1 MALGPGEVLGVIGE
15 SGSGKSMTALAVM
28 GLLPHGAEARGSIRL
43 DGAELLERSEAE
55 MCALRGHDMGM
66 IFQEPMTALNPLRTI
81 GDQVAE
87 TVLVHARATRREA
100 RAIARD
106 TLERVGLPEMRFPLS
121 RYPHELSGGQRQR
134 VVIAMAV
141 ALRPKLL
148 IADEPTTALD
158 VTTQARI
165 LDLLRRLVDEDGMG
179 LMLIT
184 HDLAVVTGIAD
195 RLAIMRSGEVV
206 EAGPRARCCAR
217 SGIPTRGRSSR
228 PRRIG
233 PTARACR
240 RRRRFWRCAISCATI
255 PRRGAGCSARA
266 RRSGR

>member
-1 MALGPGEVLGVIGE
+1 
-15 SGSGKSMTALAVM
+15 
-28 GLLPHGAEARGSIRL
+28 
-43 DGAELLERSEAE
+43 

-106 TLERVGLPEMRFPLS
+106 TLERVGLPAIRFPLS

-195 RLAIMRSGEVV
+195 RLAIMRAGEVV
-206 EAGPRARCCAR
+206 EAGPAREVLREKRHPYTRALFEASTHRPDREGVPAGDAAAGGAR
-217 SGIPTRGRSSR
+217 SGARLSR
-228 PRRIG
+228 
-233 PTARACR
+233 
-240 RRRRFWRCAISCATI
+240 W
-255 PRRGAGCSARA
+255 RGAGCSARA